1 MDKFTETHL
10 DNWLEQQFPYDED
23 KQIIARE
30 LIKKKVAEDEAYMLE
45 LGWNK
50 VLKLTNFWDFQ
61 QCEEEN

>member
-10 DNWLEQQFPYDED
+10 DNWLEKQFPYDED
-23 KQIIARE
+23 RQIIARE